1 MNKLTIE
8 NGTLTIAFREAVL
21 SDAPV
26 LTETRRKAWNAT
38 YRGIYPDEMIDNFDY
53 AYHLARDEKRIADPE
68 QLVYL
73 LMDGEDCG
81 GYFCIGPPSY
91 GAYKDFGFCLNALY
105 VLPVYQGRGFGRQAF
120 ALAAAECRRRGFHK
134 FFCGCNAHNH
144 KARNFY
150 GHMGGHLGA
159 ARLGHRNPAMDQVY
173 FEFRLNPER

>member
-8 NGTLTIAFREAVL
+8 NGKLKTAFREAVL

-26 LTETRRKAWNAT
+26 LTETRRKAWDAT
-38 YRGIYPDEMIDNFDY
+38 YRGIYPDEMIDNYDF
-53 AYHLARDEKRIADPE
+53 AYYLARDEKRIADSE
-68 QLVYL
+68 QLVFL
-73 LMDGEDCG
+73 LMDGDACG
-81 GYFCIGPPSY
+81 GYLCIGSPSY

-105 VLPVYQGRGFGRQAF
+105 LLPAYQGRGFGRQAF
-120 ALAAAECRRRGFHK
+120 AITAAECRRRGFQK

-159 ARLGHRNPAMDQVY
+159 ARLGHLNPAMDQVY
-173 FEFRLNPER
+173 FEFTLNSER